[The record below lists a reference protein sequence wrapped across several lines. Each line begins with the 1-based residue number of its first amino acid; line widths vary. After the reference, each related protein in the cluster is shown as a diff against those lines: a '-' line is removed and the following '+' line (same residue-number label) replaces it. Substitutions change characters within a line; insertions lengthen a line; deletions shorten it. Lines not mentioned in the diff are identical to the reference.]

1 MEIDP
6 GELTIRIRAATPA
19 DAAPIARVHVDTWR
33 ATYVGIVS
41 AEHLAGL
48 SYPDM
53 ESRWEK
59 ILTTDQPATS
69 NFVAETDVGKV
80 VGFASG
86 GPEREGNQTYRGEIY
101 AIYVL
106 KEHQGKGIGR
116 RLVSALAERFL
127 ANGLGSMLAWVLTDN
142 HPACRFYESLGGEQ
156 VGRKKST
163 IGGTNLEEVAY
174 GWRDIASLRLE
185 PTV

>member
-1 MEIDP
+1 MSASCLP
-6 GELTIRIRAATPA
+6 NTSPA
-19 DAAPIARVHVDTWR
+19 SRTRTW
-33 ATYVGIVS
+33 
-41 AEHLAGL
+41 
-48 SYPDM
+48 
-53 ESRWEK
+53 SRGGNK

-69 NFVAETDVGKV
+69 YFVAETDVGKV